1 VKITLHSMKFSFL
14 LCSAL
19 TFGLAAAVPALA
31 TTTTVASI
39 SDLQTAIN
47 GANAGDTIILQNGTY
62 STSSAVTINRTG
74 TQSAPIV
81 IEAQTTGGVT
91 LTGSGAIV
99 FASPAAWCTVQGFV
113 FNGSGSLSIPL
124 GTSHCRYTRNT
135 IHLSISAGAT
145 ASYINISGDDAE
157 IDYNDLGNKN
167 SLGEMLDISGSS
179 SQVAR
184 RLWVHHNYFH
194 DFAAQ
199 TANGAE
205 TIRWGLSGISLSEG
219 DGICEYNLFLRCSG
233 ENETIS
239 NKASYNTYR
248 FNTLQDC
255 ASGGQISQRHGNY
268 NFYYGNFIKNSS
280 GIRIYGDHNEVFSNY
295 LEGNDVGIN
304 IGNGDADVESGGALD
319 SHDRPDYTTIVYNTL
334 VNNTTQYEM
343 NGRTGGLGATNTTF
357 ADNILF
363 GGTTAVS
370 LPGSPYTNPVW
381 SNNILWNVG
390 NAGNI
395 PSSGYTSVNPL
406 LAADADGIYRLQ
418 SGSPAIGA
426 GTGSFPEVT
435 VDMDGQPRDSSP
447 DIGADEYSSA
457 PITAKYLTSADVGPS
472 ADVGTTPQASAPN
485 FNPTA
490 GTYTGAQN
498 VAITTAG
505 GATLRYTTDGS
516 TPTETHGTVY
526 SGAVAITSSAT
537 LKAIAY
543 ATGYADSTVST
554 ATYTIQYSPSN
565 LTQPSNETVATGHS
579 VSILASASG
588 TPAPSFQWQVSTD
601 GGNTWTNLINGGSYS
616 GVTTNTLTISGT
628 ANLNGY
634 QYRYLATNSAG
645 STASSAFT
653 LTVAP
658 ALLPFPVSIGLDAAS
673 NLYVGDTS
681 SNTISKITAA
691 GVVTTL
697 AGSSGNSGS
706 TDGAGSA
713 ARFNQPSGVF
723 AMSSGVL
730 FVSDTA
736 NATIRSVATDGT
748 VSTFA
753 GTAGS
758 SGTTDASGSAARFNH
773 PVGLAQDAS
782 GNLYVADA
790 NNHTVRKITST
801 GVVSTFA
808 GHAGVSGSGD
818 GTGIAAYFN
827 FPTGSAFDSKSN
839 LIYIAD
845 TTNNT
850 IRKITSTG
858 AVSTLAGLAGT
869 AGSSDGTGSGALFS
883 QPCGLAVDDSGN
895 IYVADKAN
903 STIRKITPAG
913 AVTTF
918 AGLAGIAGLKD
929 GTGSDA
935 WFNQPQDVK
944 VDAAGN
950 VYVADTGNAAI
961 RKITPSG
968 AVTTLSLSSSSS
980 SSSGSGG
987 SSGSSSS
994 SSSSGSS
1001 SNPSAGSSGGGG
1013 GGAPS
1018 LWFYAA
1024 LALLLTARQAS
1035 RFVGP
1040 QEANRSHH

>member
-1 VKITLHSMKFSFL
+1 MKSSFL

-19 TFGLAAAVPALA
+19 TFSLASAAPVLSA
-31 TTTTVASI
+31 TTTVASI

-99 FASPAAWCTVQGFV
+99 FTSPAAWCTVQGFV
-113 FNGSGSLSIPL
+113 FNGSGSLSIPT

-135 IHLSISAGAT
+135 VQLSIPVGAT
-145 ASYINISGDDAE
+145 VSYINISGDDAE

-167 SLGEMLDISGSS
+167 SLGEMLDISGSG

-194 DFAAQ
+194 DFSAQ

-205 TIRWGLSGISLSEG
+205 TIRWGLSGLSLSEG

-268 NFYYGNFIKNSS
+268 NFYYGNFIRNSS

-319 SHDRPDYTTIVYNTL
+319 SHDRPDYTTIIYNTL

-343 NGRTGGLGATNTTF
+343 NGRTGGLGATYTTF
-357 ADNILF
+357 ADNILL

-370 LPGSPYTNPVW
+370 ISSSGPYSNPVW
-381 SNNILWNVG
+381 SGNIIWNAGGVG
-390 NAGNI
+390 NI
-395 PSSGYTSVNPL
+395 SSGGYTSVNPL
-406 LAADADGIYRLQ
+406 LATDANGIYRLQ

-426 GTGSFPEVT
+426 GTGSYPEVT
-435 VDMDGQPRDSSP
+435 VDMDGQPRDSAP
-447 DIGADEYSSA
+447 DVGADEYSSA
-457 PITAKYLTSADVGPS
+457 SIAAKYLTSTDVGPS
-472 ADVGTTPQASAPN
+472 ADVGTTPRASAPN
-485 FNPTA
+485 FNPAA
-490 GTYTGAQN
+490 GTYTGTQN
-498 VAITTAG
+498 VTITTAG

-516 TPTETHGTVY
+516 TPSETVGTVY
-526 SGAVAITSSAT
+526 SGPVAIAGSTT

-543 ATGYADSTVST
+543 AAGYGDSTV
-554 ATYTIQYSPSN
+554 ATGVYTIQIVPAN
-565 LTQPSNETVATGHS
+565 LTQPTNQTVATGHS
-579 VSILASASG
+579 VSILALASG
-588 TPAPSFQWQVSTD
+588 TPAPSYQWQVSID
-601 GGNTWTNLINGGSYS
+601 GGKTWTNLSNGGSYS

-628 ANLNGY
+628 SDLNGN
-634 QYRYLATNSAG
+634 QYRYVATNSAG
-645 STASSAFT
+645 STASNAFT

-658 ALLPFPVSIGLDAAS
+658 ALLPFPVCLALDAAS
-673 NLYVGDTS
+673 NLYIGDTS
-681 SNTISKITAA
+681 TNTISKITSA
-691 GVVTTL
+691 GQVSVL
-697 AGSSGNSGS
+697 AGSSGSSGS

-713 ARFNQPSGVF
+713 ARFNQPSGIY

-736 NATIRSVATDGT
+736 NATLRSVATDGT
-748 VSTFA
+748 VSTLA

-758 SGTTDASGSAARFNH
+758 SGTTDATGSAARFNH
-773 PVGLAQDAS
+773 PVGIAQDAS
-782 GNLYVADA
+782 GNLYLADS

-801 GVVSTFA
+801 GVVTTFA
-808 GHAGVSGSGD
+808 GHAGVSGSAD
-818 GTGIAAYFN
+818 GTGTAAFFN
-827 FPTGSAFDSKSN
+827 FPNGSAFDSKNN

-850 IRKITSTG
+850 IRKITTTG
-858 AVSTLAGLAGT
+858 AVTTLAGLAGT
-869 AGSSDGTGSGALFS
+869 AGSNDGTGSGALFS
-883 QPCGLAVDDSGN
+883 QPCGLAVDSSGN

-913 AVTTF
+913 AVSTF

-961 RKITPSG
+961 RKITPAG
-968 AVTTLSLSSSSS
+968 TVTTLSLSSSSS
-980 SSSGSGG
+980 SSSGSGSSG
-987 SSGSSSS
+987 SSSSSSS

-1001 SNPSAGSSGGGG
+1001 SSGSGG

-1018 LWFYAA
+1018 LWFYSA
-1024 LALLLTARQAS
+1024 LALLLAARQSARS
-1035 RFVGP
+1035 AKRA
-1040 QEANRSHH
+1040 QE

>member
-1 VKITLHSMKFSFL
+1 MKTSFL

-19 TFGLAAAVPALA
+19 TLSLASAAPVLGA
-31 TTTTVASI
+31 TTTVASI
-39 SDLQTAIN
+39 PALQTAIN
-47 GANAGDTIILQNGTY
+47 GANAGDTIILQNGSY

-74 TQSAPIV
+74 TQTAPIV

-99 FASPAAWCTVQGFV
+99 FTSPAAWCTVQGFV
-113 FNGSGSLSIPL
+113 FNGSGSLSIPT
-124 GTSHCRYTRNT
+124 GTSHCRYTRNVVQ
-135 IHLSISAGAT
+135 LSIPTTST
-145 ASYINISGDDAE
+145 VSYIQISGDDAE

-167 SLGEMLDISGSS
+167 SLGEMLDISGSG

-194 DFAAQ
+194 DFSPQ
-199 TANGAE
+199 TGNGAE
-205 TIRWGLSGISLSEG
+205 TIRWGLSGLSLSEG

-233 ENETIS
+233 ENEVIS

-268 NFYYGNFIKNSS
+268 NIYYGNYVKNSS
-280 GIRIYGDHNEVFSNY
+280 GIRIYGDNNQVFSNY
-295 LEGNDVGIN
+295 FEGNDVGIN

-319 SHDRPDYTTIVYNTL
+319 SHDRPDYTVIVYNTL

-343 NGRTGGLGATNTTF
+343 NGRTGGLGATYTTF
-357 ADNILF
+357 ADNILQ

-370 LPGSPYTNPVW
+370 ISGTGPYSNPVW
-381 SNNILWNVG
+381 SNNIIWNAG
-390 NAGNI
+390 SIGNI
-395 PSSGYTSVNPL
+395 PASGYTSVNPQ
-406 LAADADGIYRLQ
+406 LAADTNGIYRLQ
-418 SGSPAIGA
+418 SGSPAINA
-426 GTGSFPEVT
+426 GTGSYPQVT

-457 PITAKYLTSADVGPS
+457 SITAKYLTSTDVGPA
-472 ADVGTTPQASAPN
+472 ADVGTTPQASAPG
-485 FNPTA
+485 FIPAA
-490 GTYTGAQN
+490 GTYTGAQS
-498 VAITTAG
+498 VTITAAG
-505 GATLRYTTDGS
+505 GATIRYTTDGS
-516 TPTETHGTVY
+516 TPSETAGTVY
-526 SGAVAITSSAT
+526 SGPVSISANAT
-537 LKAIAY
+537 LKALAY
-543 ATGYADSTVST
+543 AAGYTDSAVSS
-554 ATYTIQYSPSN
+554 AVYTIQYTPTN

-579 VSILASASG
+579 VSILASATG
-588 TPAPSFQWQVSTD
+588 TPAPTYQWQVSTD
-601 GGNTWTNLINGGSYS
+601 GGNTWTNLTNGGSYS
-616 GVTTNTLTISGT
+616 GATTSTLTISGT
-628 ANLNGY
+628 SNLTGNE
-634 QYRYLATNSAG
+634 YRYVATNSAG
-645 STASSAFT
+645 STASNAFT

-658 ALLPFPVSIGLDAAS
+658 ALLPFPVCLAIDAAS

-681 SNTISKITAA
+681 TSTISKITPA
-691 GVVTTL
+691 GQVSVL
-697 AGSSGNSGS
+697 AGSSGNTGTS
-706 TDGAGSA
+706 DGAGSS
-713 ARFNQPSGVF
+713 ARFNQPGGVF
-723 AMSSGVL
+723 SMSAGIL

-736 NATIRSVATDGT
+736 NATIRSIATDGT

-753 GTAGS
+753 GTAGN
-758 SGTTDASGSAARFNH
+758 SGSTDGTGAAARFNH
-773 PVGLAQDAS
+773 PVGIAQDAS

-790 NNHTVRKITST
+790 NNHIIRKVTST
-801 GVVSTFA
+801 GVVTTLA
-808 GHAGVSGSGD
+808 GHAGVSGSAD
-818 GTGIAAYFN
+818 GTGTAAFFN
-827 FPTGSAFDSKSN
+827 FPTGSAFDLKNN
-839 LIYIAD
+839 LVYIAD

-850 IRKITSTG
+850 IRKITSAG
-858 AVSTLAGLAGT
+858 AVTTLAGLAGT

-883 QPCGLAVDDSGN
+883 QPCGLAVDSSGN

-913 AVTTF
+913 AVSTF

-935 WFNQPQDVK
+935 WFNQPEDVT

-961 RKITPSG
+961 RKISPSG

-980 SSSGSGG
+980 SGGSSG

-994 SSSSGSS
+994 GSSSSG
-1001 SNPSAGSSGGGG
+1001 AGSSPAGSAGGGG

-1018 LWFYAA
+1018 LWFYGA
-1024 LALLLTARQAS
+1024 LALLLAARHAFRTARPA
-1035 RFVGP
+1035 RK
-1040 QEANRSHH
+1040 